1 MGQLTC
7 PFGVSFMDGT
17 ILKYGERAID
27 VDDDTIEFVMS
38 DESVDAVGDIITASG
53 WDLSRFKS
61 GNPVALYGHS
71 QHSLPIGR
79 WEKVRVEGKRLMG
92 RLRLAR
98 AGTSEFVDAVRAL
111 VQQKMINACSV
122 GFRPVKYEP
131 LDEKDPY
138 GPQRYLKQQL
148 LECSLVA
155 VPANPNAIALRALN
169 QFPTEVRS
177 LLLAASGNQQ
187 QQRPVVKNGQVA
199 KTQPPSGVQKMSLA
213 ERIQEL
219 QDELIGL
226 QDLQAPFNKKTDE
239 GEDFTDEEEAEYQQN
254 KAAIESVNVKLE
266 RLRDREKALGQ
277 ASQQRQQ
284 QIVTTAGPASPGIIQ
299 LRSQAPRE
307 RPMELFVKMGVLA
320 FLSHVQRKPV
330 DVIRAERYAERADVE
345 AVIKA
350 VTNPAMTTVAGW
362 AAELVETANAD
373 FLQSLQAIS
382 CYGELVARGIRF
394 TFGRNGQLKIPRRNR
409 PVRAPGDLR
418 GSFIGEGN
426 PIPVRRGSFG
436 SITLL
441 PHKFGVISTFTR
453 EIAAH
458 STPAIEALIREGIIE
473 DSAVALDE
481 ALLDNVAAD
490 AIRPAGLLNGVT
502 PVAGTAGGGTAAMQA
517 DLGLLLAP
525 FITANAAD
533 RLALL
538 INPANVFKLQ
548 WASTAVGVYP
558 FRDQVN
564 QGNLGGIPL
573 IQSTNVGTKDL
584 IMLRTADF
592 ASASDDTPEF
602 DVSDVA
608 TLHEDDGGYPTTNEL
623 NPGTVL
629 PIVDAAGTAAKPV
642 RSLWQTASIGI
653 RMLQD
658 IDWAMRRAGM
668 VSYVNNITW

>member
-1 MGQLTC
+1 M
-7 PFGVSFMDGT
+7 PDV
-17 ILKYGERAID
+17 IKYGERAAD

-38 DESVDAVGDIITASG
+38 DETVDAVGDIITASG
-53 WDLSRFKS
+53 WDLSRFKA

-71 QHSLPIGR
+71 QSNLPIGV
-79 WEKVRVEGKRLMG
+79 WEKVRVEGKKLLG
-92 RLRLAR
+92 RLRLADE
-98 AGTSEFVDAVRAL
+98 GTSDFIDAVRKL
-111 VQQKMINACSV
+111 VKQRMINACSV
-122 GFRPVKYEP
+122 GFRPIKSEP
-131 LDEKDPY
+131 LNSDEPLW

-155 VPANPNAIALRALN
+155 VPANPNAVARRALN
-169 QFPTEVRS
+169 EFPTEVRS
-177 LLLAASGNQQ
+177 LLLAASGKSQQ
-187 QQRPVVKNGQVA
+187 TAPVVKNRQVA
-199 KTQPPSGVQKMSLA
+199 DPKPVSRGKKMTLA

-226 QDLQAPFNKKTDE
+226 QDLQTPLNKKIDDDE
-239 GEDFTDEEEAEYQQN
+239 EFSDEEEAEYEKN
-254 KAAIESVNVKLE
+254 KADIVTVETKLT
-266 RLRDREKALGQ
+266 RLRDREKAIGQ
-277 ASQQRQQ
+277 GANRQQ
-284 QIVTTAGPASPGIIQ
+284 QVIDKPALPGVITQ
-299 LRSQAPRE
+299 RSRQPNE
-307 RPMELFVKMGVLA
+307 RPMEMYVKMGVLA
-320 FLSHVQRKPV
+320 FLSHVQRKPI
-330 DVIRAERYAERADVE
+330 DVVRAERYAERADVD
-345 AVIKA
+345 AVVKA
-350 VTNPAMTTVAGW
+350 VTNPAQTTVAGW
-362 AAELVETANAD
+362 AAELVESANTD
-373 FLQSLQAIS
+373 FLDALRAIS
-382 CYGELVARGIRF
+382 VYGEIVARGSRF
-394 TFGRNGQLKIPRRNR
+394 SFGRNGQLKIPRRNR

-418 GSFIGEGN
+418 GSFVGEGQ

-436 SITLL
+436 SVTLL

-458 STPAIEALIREGIIE
+458 STPAIEALIREGILE
-473 DSAVALDE
+473 DSAVAIDE
-481 ALLDNVAAD
+481 ALLDAVAAD

-502 PVAGTAGGGTAAMQA
+502 PQAGTAGGGVAAMQA
-517 DLGLLLAP
+517 DLSKLLAP

-564 QGNLGGIPL
+564 AGNIAGIPL
-573 IQSTNVGTKDL
+573 ISSTNVGTSDL

-602 DVSDVA
+602 DISDVA
-608 TLHEDDGGYPTTNEL
+608 TIHEEDGGYPTDNAMR
-623 NPGTVL
+623 PGTSTVL
-629 PIVDAAGTAAKPV
+629 PITSGAAGAAVAATPV

-668 VSYVNNITW
+668 VSYVNAITW